1 MMYVWELGLRLR
13 VRWSSLLWRIG
24 EGGVWSLGLGVYVGM
39 CRDVWV

>member
-24 EGGVWSLGLGVYVGM
+24 EGVGGGGSGV
-39 CRDVWV
+39 